1 MREGKTREAGG
12 LLVLLLLGVFSVCI
26 LLVLLL
32 GADNYRNLIQRDD
45 ASFDR
50 RTAMQYIATKVR
62 QADTAGTVTVGTFQ
76 GQDAVEL
83 RETMDGETYLTRIYC
98 YDGSLRELYAADTDT
113 LSPADGE
120 TVLPAQALTAKQE
133 GRLLKLELT
142 DETGTVF
149 SFVLTLRSEEEVRP

>member
-1 MREGKTREAGG
+1 MREGKTRETGG

-32 GADNYRNLIQRDD
+32 GAANYRNLIQRGD

-50 RTAMQYIATKVR
+50 RTAMQYITTKVR
-62 QADTAGTVTVGTFQ
+62 QADAAGAVTVGTFQ

-83 RETMDGETYLTRIYC
+83 RETVDGETYLTRIYC
-98 YDGSLRELYAADTDT
+98 YDGSLRELYAAETDT

-120 TVLPAQALTAKQE
+120 TVLPAQALTAERDGQLL
-133 GRLLKLELT
+133 RLTLT
-142 DETGTVF
+142 EEDGTAIPF
-149 SFVLTLRSEEEVRP
+149 ALALRSEEEVRP